1 MPEPA
6 LYPCP
11 AMSARISEEQCRINQ
26 RDARRGR
33 PKKKSHGK
41 RPAERNMTWLK
52 VCLTC
57 PGIRRLP

>member
-1 MPEPA
+1 
-6 LYPCP
+6 
-11 AMSARISEEQCRINQ
+11 MSARISEEQCRINQ